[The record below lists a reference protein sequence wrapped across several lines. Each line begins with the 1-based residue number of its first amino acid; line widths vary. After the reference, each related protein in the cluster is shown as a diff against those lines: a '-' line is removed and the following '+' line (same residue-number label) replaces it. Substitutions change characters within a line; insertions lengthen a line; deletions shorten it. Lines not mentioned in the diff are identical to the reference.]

1 MSTVAQQ
8 QAKLLGEHMVSVLE
22 KNNFT
27 ATYVDT
33 KEEVLDQLLKLIPT
47 GVSVG
52 FAGSM
57 TVKATGIEAVL
68 KDRGNTIID
77 HGDPTLSPEEKNKAR
92 HDELSC
98 HTFLT
103 STNALTQ
110 KGELVNI
117 DGSGNRV
124 SAMIF
129 GPKQTILIVGI
140 NKIVP
145 TLDAAMERIHQWA
158 APMNNIRIGTG
169 NPCTKVGFCVDCASP
184 KRICNVTTIINR
196 NPSGGSH
203 LHVLI
208 VGESL
213 GY

>member
-8 QAKLLGEHMVSVLE
+8 QANLLGAQMVSVLT

-27 ATYVDT
+27 ATYVET
-33 KEEVLDQLLKLIPT
+33 KEETLDQLLKLIPPN
-47 GVSVG
+47 VSVG
-52 FAGSM
+52 FGGSM
-57 TVKATGIEAVL
+57 TVKALGVEAAL
-68 KDRGNTIID
+68 KNRGNTIID
-77 HGDPTLSPEEKNKAR
+77 HGNPALSPEEKDKAR
-92 HDELSC
+92 HDELAC

-110 KGELVNI
+110 KGELVNV

-129 GPKQTILIVGI
+129 GPKQTIVIVGI

-145 TLDAAMERIHQWA
+145 NLDAAIARIHQWA

-169 NPCTKVGFCVDCASP
+169 NPCTKIGFCVDCTSP
-184 KRICNVTTIINR
+184 KRICNVTTIIHR
-196 NPSGGSH
+196 QPSGGSN
-203 LHVLI
+203 LHILI
-208 VGESL
+208 VGEPL